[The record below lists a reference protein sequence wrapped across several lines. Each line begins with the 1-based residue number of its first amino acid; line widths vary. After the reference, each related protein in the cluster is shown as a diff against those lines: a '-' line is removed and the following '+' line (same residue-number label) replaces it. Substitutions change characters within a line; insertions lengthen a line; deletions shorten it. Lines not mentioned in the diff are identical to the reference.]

1 MKDFRA
7 SDIRNFAVVGHA
19 ATGKTILCEA
29 MMVCAGKLQRAGTI
43 EGGNTVSDFHG
54 DEKEHGH
61 SIHAAVME
69 FEYEGRELNA
79 VDCPGMPDFISEPLC
94 ALRVADSA
102 LVVVNAVN
110 GVETGADEV
119 WAAAT
124 ELGIPRFVAINLL
137 DREHTRF
144 DETLEEA
151 REHYGPRL
159 FPMTLPVDAGPGFR
173 SVLDVMRAE
182 IITYADDG
190 SGKFEE
196 KPAEG
201 ELRDKV
207 QALYAQLIE
216 AVAESDDALMEK
228 FFEEG
233 TLSPE
238 EIRAHVHEAVL
249 AGLIVPVF
257 ATSGARNVGVSR
269 MLDFI
274 AKYGASPVDRPKVT
288 AKDNAGAEVEVTL
301 EDKNTVAF
309 VFKTMHEQ
317 HVGTLSYFRVY
328 SGDVTTASELYNPNK
343 GETER
348 IGQLYRV
355 NGSQREP
362 VPSLHAGD
370 MGAVVKLRSTRTG
383 HTLCSPSRQLVLPP
397 VAFPSANT
405 RGALVARS
413 RGDLNK
419 LGEGLS
425 MLREEDPTFDFAF
438 DPALGQTIVSGQG
451 ELQLTVV
458 AEELKRRFNVEVDLV
473 EPRVSYRETIK
484 KKGDSKYR
492 HKKQTGGAG
501 QFAEVWMRVE
511 SAPADTGVEFTNSL
525 VGSNVDRVFVP
536 SVEKGVNAACQ
547 AGPYAGYPVTD
558 VKVDFYDGKQHPVD
572 SKDIAFQIA
581 GKAAFNEAFLAA
593 GPRLL
598 EPIMLLRIK
607 VPSDVVGAVMADLSG
622 RRGRVMGMETEGRY
636 EVVVAQVPQAELY
649 KYSSQ
654 LRAITAGRGRH
665 SEQFDHYEEVPH
677 ELEAKVV
684 EEHRKQ
690 MAEQGHADD

>member
-1 MKDFRA
+1 
-7 SDIRNFAVVGHA
+7 
-19 ATGKTILCEA
+19 
-29 MMVCAGKLQRAGTI
+29 MVCAGKLQRAGTI
-43 EGGNTVSDFHG
+43 EGGSTVSDYHSV
-54 DEKEHGH
+54 EKHHGH
-61 SIHAAVME
+61 SVHASVLG
-69 FEYEGRELNA
+69 FEYDGRGLNG

-102 LVVVNAVN
+102 LVVINSVN
-110 GVETGADEV
+110 GVETGTDET
-119 WAAAT
+119 WAAAVSQ
-124 ELGIPRFVAINLL
+124 GIPRFVAINLL

-151 REHYGPRL
+151 RERFGPRL
-159 FPMTLPVDAGPGFR
+159 IPMTLPLDAGPGFR
-173 SVLDVMRAE
+173 SVLDVMRVKVL
-182 IITYADDG
+182 TYAEDG
-190 SGKFEE
+190 SGKHEE

-201 ELRDKV
+201 DLKAKAEELHG
-207 QALYAQLIE
+207 QLIE
-216 AVAESDDALMEK
+216 AVAESDDALMER

-233 TLSPE
+233 TLSDE
-238 EIRAHVHEAVL
+238 DLRAHFHGAVL
-249 AGLIVPVF
+249 AGLVVPVF
-257 ATSGARNVGVSR
+257 ATSGGRNVGVSR
-269 MLDFI
+269 LLDFI
-274 AKYGASPVDRPKVT
+274 AKYGASPQDRGKVT
-288 AKDNAGAEVEVTL
+288 AQDNSGAEVEVSL

-309 VFKTMHEQ
+309 VFKTIHEQ

-328 SGDVTTASELYNPNK
+328 SGGVSTASELYNPNR
-343 GETER
+343 GESER

-355 NGSQREP
+355 NGSHREP
-362 VPSLHAGD
+362 VQTLHAGD
-370 MGAVVKLRSTRTG
+370 IGAVVKLRATRTG
-383 HTLCSPSRQLVLPP
+383 HTLCTAGRQLTAPP
-397 VAFPSANT
+397 VEFPSANT

-425 MLREEDPTFDFAF
+425 MLREEDPTFDSAF
-438 DPALGQTIVSGQG
+438 DPSLGQTIVSGQG
-451 ELQLTVV
+451 ELQLMIV
-458 AEELKRRFNVEVDLV
+458 AEELKRRFNVEVDLT
-473 EPRVSYRETIK
+473 EPRVTYRETIK
-484 KKGDSKYR
+484 RKGDSKYR

-511 SAPADTGVEFTNSL
+511 SAPADSGVEFTNSL

-547 AGPYAGYPVTD
+547 AGPYAGFPVTD

-607 VPSDVVGAVMADLSG
+607 VPSDIVGAVMADLSG
-622 RRGRVMGMETEGRY
+622 RRGRPMGMETEGRY

-677 ELEAKVV
+677 ELEAKIV
-684 EEHRKQ
+684 EEHRKR
-690 MAEQGHADD
+690 MAEQGKGED